1 MCYQGSAIAGRCW
14 CCSLLKTMSIPC
26 AFATFARLFLTYH
39 RRCWHQRCV
48 SWKLMILSSE
58 QPIRKCHLAWN
69 MSLQSVGSRSSPCLT
84 NLLTGHWRTWK
95 PLSSTERNIHCKQE
109 IRERQI
115 WRSHGSKRRKK
126 PAPSI
131 FCTDDTGPTQIG
143 FCLCYAARMS
153 LEWHSCKN
161 KKGLPFEQSPC
172 FRAEPKPVKRPQS
185 SLSLSLPSACEEGWY
200 EAHRQ

>member
-14 CCSLLKTMSIPC
+14 CCSLFKTMSIPC

-39 RRCWHQRCV
+39 RRCWPPRCGN
-48 SWKLMILSSE
+48 WKLTISSAGRF
-58 QPIRKCHLAWN
+58 IRKCHLVWN

-115 WRSHGSKRRKK
+115 WRSLGSKRRKK

-143 FCLCYAARMS
+143 FCLCYAARIG
-153 LEWHSCKN
+153 LGWHSY
-161 KKGLPFEQSPC
+161 KKQKGAVFWAVPMFQS
-172 FRAEPKPVKRPQS
+172 RT
-185 SLSLSLPSACEEGWY
+185 
-200 EAHRQ
+200 EAG